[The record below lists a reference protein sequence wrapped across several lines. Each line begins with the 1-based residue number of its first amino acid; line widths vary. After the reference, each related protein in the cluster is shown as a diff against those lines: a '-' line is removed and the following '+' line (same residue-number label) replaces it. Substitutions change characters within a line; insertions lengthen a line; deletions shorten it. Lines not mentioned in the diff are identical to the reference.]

1 MELPKELAGAT
12 HTWADLSSWE
22 RAELGRAIRELG
34 WSYAEIMSVIPV
46 SKATLSNWCR
56 EVSLTESQKAA
67 ILARTGSRKGMP
79 RDTQRKRR
87 AETERIRSAGFNEVP
102 DLITDPLWLAGTVM
116 YWAEGA
122 KSKKWLALANSDP
135 RALILFIDW
144 VRANLMTDAEFVFH
158 LHLHEGN
165 SEQAA
170 RAFWERELRPENA
183 DYHRTYFKPPGT
195 GHRKNHLKRGVL
207 RVGVRRSTDAWY
219 RVMGWIDGLCSHLSV
234 SAEGDVN
241 AIVASGR

>member
-12 HTWADLSSWE
+12 HSWADLSSWE

-34 WSYAEIMSVIPV
+34 WSYTEIMSVIPV

-67 ILARTGSRKGMP
+67 ILARTGSRNGMP

-135 RALILFIDW
+135 RALVLFIDW
-144 VRANLMTDAEFVFH
+144 VRANLMTEAEFV
-158 LHLHEGN
+158 L
-165 SEQAA
+165 
-170 RAFWERELRPENA
+170 
-183 DYHRTYFKPPGT
+183 
-195 GHRKNHLKRGVL
+195 
-207 RVGVRRSTDAWY
+207 
-219 RVMGWIDGLCSHLSV
+219 
-234 SAEGDVN
+234 
-241 AIVASGR
+241 